1 MLEILLCSIFTV
13 LPDYGYRRY
22 IQGKRLGKEITFYSV
37 WFELRFGITACLML
51 AVLLITIIFY
61 FHPSTTSVTSFF
73 RTIPILPE
81 ANGRVSEVLIKNGDI
96 VKQGQPLLRLDSVR
110 QAAAVEVAR
119 RRIKEIEAQ
128 MVMAEADIA
137 NMDGQVQQAQGA
149 LQQAVDELR
158 TKEELFRRNADV
170 VARREIEKL
179 QVAVDGRKGQVSSA
193 EAGRQASQ
201 TKLSVLLPAERETAE
216 ATLRQAQVDLDKT
229 TVYAGVAGQVEQFAL
244 QVGDI
249 VNPFMR
255 AAGVLIPQRQGRPSL
270 QAGFA
275 QIEAQV
281 MKVGMA
287 AEVTCASK
295 PLTIIPMVVSDVQE
309 YIASGQFR
317 GGEQLVEVQQAARP
331 GTILVFLEPLFEGG
345 LADVTRGSSCIA
357 NAYTSNHDRL
367 SSGKVG
373 TGTWLFLHMVDAV
386 GVVHAMLLRIQAL
399 VLPVKALVFSG
410 H

>member
-1 MLEILLCSIFTV
+1 MLEIIFCSIFTI
-13 LPDYGYRRY
+13 LPDYLYRRY
-22 IQGKRLGKEITFYSV
+22 RQGKRIGKEITLFSV
-37 WFELRFGITACLML
+37 WYELRYGITGCLML
-51 AVLLITIIFY
+51 TVGLITVIFY
-61 FHPSTTSVTSFF
+61 YHPSTTTVTSLF
-73 RTIPILPE
+73 RTVPILPE
-81 ANGRVSEVLIKNGDI
+81 ANGRVSEVLVRNGDL
-96 VKQGQPLLRLDSVR
+96 VKQGQPLLRLDSVK

-119 RRIKEIEAQ
+119 RRIKEIEAK

-137 NMDGQVQQAQGA
+137 NADGQIQLAQGS

-158 TKEELFRRNADV
+158 TKEELFRRNQDV
-170 VARREIEKL
+170 VARRDIEKL

-193 EAGRQASQ
+193 EAARQAAQ
-201 TKLSVLLPAERETAE
+201 TKLSVLLPAEKASAE
-216 ATLRQAQVDLDKT
+216 AALHQAQIDLDKT

-255 AAGVLIPQRQGRPSL
+255 AAGVLIPKRVGPPSL

-281 MKVGMA
+281 MKVGMI

-295 PLTIIPMVVSDVQE
+295 PMTIIPMVVTDVQE

-317 GGEQLVEVQQAARP
+317 GGEQLLDVRQTAQP
-331 GTILVFLEPLFEGG
+331 GTLLVFLEPLFEGG
-345 LADVTRGSSCIA
+345 LDGVTRGSSCIA
-357 NAYTSNHDRL
+357 NAYTSNHDQLAKGGLGPAR
-367 SSGKVG
+367 
-373 TGTWLFLHMVDAV
+373 WLWLHMIDAV
-386 GVVHAMLLRIQAL
+386 AMVHALLLRIQAL
-399 VLPVKALVFSG
+399 VLPVKTLVFSG

>member
-1 MLEILLCSIFTV
+1 MLEIIFCSIFTI
-13 LPDYGYRRY
+13 LPDYLYRRY
-22 IQGKRLGKEITFYSV
+22 RQGKRIGKEITLFSV
-37 WFELRFGITACLML
+37 WYELRYGITGCLML
-51 AVLLITIIFY
+51 TVGLITVIFY
-61 FHPSTTSVTSFF
+61 YHPSTTTVTSLF
-73 RTIPILPE
+73 RTVPILPE
-81 ANGRVSEVLIKNGDI
+81 ANGRVSEVLVRNGDL
-96 VKQGQPLLRLDSVR
+96 VKQGQPLLRLDSVK

-119 RRIKEIEAQ
+119 RRIKEIEAK

-137 NMDGQVQQAQGA
+137 NADGQVQLAQGS

-158 TKEELFRRNADV
+158 TKEELFRRNQDV
-170 VARREIEKL
+170 VARRDIEKL

-193 EAGRQASQ
+193 EAARQAAQ
-201 TKLSVLLPAERETAE
+201 TKLSVLLPAEKASEE
-216 ATLRQAQVDLDKT
+216 AALHQAQIDLDKT

-255 AAGVLIPQRQGRPSL
+255 AAGVLIPKRVGPPSL

-281 MKVGMA
+281 MKVGMI

-295 PLTIIPMVVSDVQE
+295 PMTIIPMVVTDVQE

-317 GGEQLVEVQQAARP
+317 GGEQLLDVRQTAQP
-331 GTILVFLEPLFEGG
+331 GTLLVFLEPLFEGG
-345 LADVTRGSSCIA
+345 LDGVTRGSSCIA
-357 NAYTSNHDRL
+357 NAYTSTHDQLAKGGLGPAR
-367 SSGKVG
+367 
-373 TGTWLFLHMVDAV
+373 WLWLHLIDAV
-386 GVVHAMLLRIQAL
+386 AMVHALLLRIQAL
-399 VLPVKALVFSG
+399 VLPVKTLVFSG